1 MDPLVIG
8 IIGVIA
14 LLVILFLGVNIG
26 FALLIV
32 GFVGYAVIVNMNAAM
47 GLFSSV
53 PFTTVANYSYS
64 VIPMFVLMGQ
74 FAFYAGI
81 SQDLYAFCYKILGRI
96 PGSLSSATIV
106 ACAFFAAIC
115 GSATA
120 TCATLGV
127 VCLPEMRKYKY
138 KDTLSCGSIAAGGT
152 LGILIPPSTGF
163 ILYAIAA
170 EESIG
175 NMFAAG
181 IFPGILLA
189 AVYVVTIMILVRSD
203 PSLAPKSGKIPRKE
217 KIQSIRGIIP
227 ILILFVIVLGGIF
240 SGIFTA
246 NEGAAVGAFGALI
259 FLIIKRQANWP
270 NIKKSLADTLRTSCM
285 IFMIM
290 IGAYVFGYMLT
301 VSRLPI
307 ILAETLADTRLPNL
321 VIILLILAIY
331 AVLGCFVDSLPLIV
345 LLTPIFLPIVQQMG
359 LNTIWFGVLMVMV
372 MQLGLITPPVGMCV
386 YVIGG
391 IAKNVPIMKIFRGV
405 LPFVI
410 ALIIAVIIVAVI
422 RPISLWLPHVLY
434 GAPMS

>member
-1 MDPLVIG
+1 MSPLVIG
-8 IIGVIA
+8 VIGIIA
-14 LLVILFLGVNIG
+14 LIVVIFLGVNIG
-26 FALLIV
+26 FAMIIV
-32 GFVGYAVIVNMNAAM
+32 GFIGYAVLVNMTGAM

-53 PFTTVANYSYS
+53 PYTTVAKYSYS

-81 SQDLYAFCYKILGRI
+81 SQDLYSFCHKILGRI

-175 NMFAAG
+175 TMFAAG
-181 IFPGILLA
+181 IFPGIMLA
-189 AVYVVTIMILVRSD
+189 AIYVMTIMILVRID
-203 PSLAPKSGKIPRKE
+203 PSLAPKSGKVSRKE
-217 KIQSIRGIIP
+217 KVQSIRGIIP

-259 FLIIKRQANWP
+259 FLIIKGQANWQ
-270 NIKKSLADTLRTSCM
+270 NIKKSLADSLRTSCM

-301 VSRLPI
+301 KSNLPT
-307 ILAETLADTRLPNL
+307 TLATTIAGSNMPD
-321 VIILLILAIY
+321 VVVILLILAIY

-345 LLTPIFLPIVQQMG
+345 LLTPIFLPIVDAMG
-359 LNTIWFGVLMVMV
+359 MNVVWFGVLMVMV

-386 YVIGG
+386 YIIGG

-405 LPFVI
+405 VPFVI
-410 ALIIAVIIVAVI
+410 ALVVAVVLVALI
-422 RPISLWLPHVLY
+422 QPISLWLPNLLY
-434 GAPMS
+434 GST